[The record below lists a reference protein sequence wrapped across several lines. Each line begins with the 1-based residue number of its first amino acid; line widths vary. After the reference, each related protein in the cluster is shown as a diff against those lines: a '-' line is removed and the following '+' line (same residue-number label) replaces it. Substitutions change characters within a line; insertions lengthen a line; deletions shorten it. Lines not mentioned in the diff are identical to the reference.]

1 MANIHIARNHQSLG
15 SFSEEDVRE
24 GIRAGRFSSSDL
36 AWREGMAEWRPLGD
50 MAPQWGMELPPP
62 SLNADELPAAGEM
75 EILGEGSEPAWEER
89 EQIGFFP
96 AITRTVSAVLLR
108 PTQTFASLKQT
119 GGLANPLLYF
129 VLVSSVMFA
138 VSALYQMAATSLNPT
153 LFAAKLPHGSGTAFS
168 VALLGSILISPA
180 LYVLSAFISSGI
192 THLCLKLL
200 GGANKPFETTFRV
213 ICYAQASAA
222 VLNLLPVCGSLIGI
236 IWGAYCI
243 IIGLKEAQG
252 ITGWKAT
259 LAITLPGLLCC
270 GLLLL
275 IGTAAG
281 LGIAELSR
289 EFGGMPHLPQLPNL
303 PQAP

>member
-15 SFSEEDVRE
+15 SFSEESVRD
-24 GIRAGRFSSSDL
+24 GIRDGRFTSSDL
-36 AWREGMAEWRPLGD
+36 AWREGMPEWKPLGE
-50 MAPQWGMELPPP
+50 MAPQWGM
-62 SLNADELPAAGEM
+62 DLPAPALEVDEPALVVKTEVM
-75 EILGEGSEPAWEER
+75 AEGAEPAWEDR
-89 EQIGFFP
+89 ESLGFFP
-96 AITRTVSAVLLR
+96 AITRTVSSVLMR

-129 VLVSSVMFA
+129 VLLSSSMFA
-138 VSALYQMAATSLNPT
+138 VSALYQMAATSLNPSV
-153 LFAAKLPHGSGTAFS
+153 FGAKLPHASGNAFS

-236 IWGAYCI
+236 VWGAYCI

-252 ITGWKAT
+252 ISGWKAT

-270 GLLLL
+270 GLLLVL
-275 IGTAAG
+275 GTAAG
-281 LGIAELSR
+281 LGIAELSK
-289 EFGGMPHLPQLPNL
+289 EFGGLPHLPQLPK
-303 PQAP
+303 AP